1 MIVDPHAAVTEP
13 DDYDDDEDEGVP
25 ALHVIPMFGRNHES
39 SWDCWCGPEAEWDG
53 GVPLW
58 VHKVHH

>member
-13 DDYDDDEDEGVP
+13 DAYDDDEEAIP
-25 ALHVIPMFGRNHES
+25 ALHVIPMFGKNHEC
-39 SWDCWCGPEAEWDG
+39 SWDCWCAPEAEWDG

-58 VHKVHH
+58 IHKVHH